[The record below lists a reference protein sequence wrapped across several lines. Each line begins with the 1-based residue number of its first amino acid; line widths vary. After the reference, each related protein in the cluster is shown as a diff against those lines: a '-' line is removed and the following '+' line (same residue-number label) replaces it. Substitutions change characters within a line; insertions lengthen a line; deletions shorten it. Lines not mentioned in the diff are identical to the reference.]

1 MRIAYISTDGWQQQL
16 IPELEKLGHTV
27 LSNDCD
33 KDVDVVLVRSVIKM
47 RDSIKIRRMFPKIP
61 VIEYVWDVYSWA
73 LKNPRPNEYDYAS
86 YKKLCEE
93 SLEVWTPSRAVQKM
107 LKDHWNMESRVM
119 KCFFPTKPFDKVG
132 DKGYA
137 FQALRINPDIHMD
150 WFQKAAKEIG
160 IPYALTDPN
169 FPMTE
174 EDFRETLANA
184 RFLVSA
190 IYEMSTGGMFL
201 FEGAMFEKPI
211 LASNSPYMGVVD
223 YLGDSIAYFQ
233 WDDFEDLKD
242 KMLKMHKGELKTD
255 TKRAKELVMA
265 LTPDK
270 HALEI
275 HNRLKELC
283 P

>member
-1 MRIAYISTDGWQQQL
+1 MKISYISTDGWQQQV
-16 IPELEKLGHTV
+16 IPELEKLGHKV

-33 KDVDVVLVRSVIKM
+33 DSVDVVIVRSVIKM
-47 RDSIKIRRMFPKIP
+47 GDAWKIRKKFPKIP
-61 VIEYVWDVYSWA
+61 MINYNWDVYSWA

-93 SLEVWTPSRAVQKM
+93 SLEVWVPSHAVQKS
-107 LKDHWNMESRVM
+107 LVDHWGMESRVM
-119 KCFFPTKPFDKVG
+119 KCYFPTKTWSKVG

-137 FQALRINPDIHMD
+137 FQALRMNPDIHMD
-150 WFQKAAKEIG
+150 WFQKAAIEIG

-174 EDFRETLANA
+174 EDFRDTLANA

-201 FEGAMFEKPI
+201 FEGAMFGKPI

-242 KMLKMHKGELKTD
+242 KMLKMHRGELKTN
-255 TKRAKELVMA
+255 TKKAKALVEAM
-265 LTPDK
+265 TPDK
-270 HALEI
+270 HALDI
-275 HNRLKELC
+275 HLRLKELC
-283 P
+283 L